1 MRRCTIHVGAARRWT
16 AGGLRMST
24 GVACAGVHRAPLAVQ
39 MSYPLQVCLA
49 LSIVVLGMTAGRSAA
64 DPDAHLTVAQIAG
77 PSGSLY
83 PVASDRFG
91 VGVNRTYGMAA
102 DYAVAQLGAGWYV
115 DWGTQLAPAY
125 PAGMDYMQMVRVSG
139 DAFSPDLDV
148 LSAAARANPGMTW
161 IIGNEPDSIWQDRS
175 TPEQYARVYHQLY
188 TTLKGIDPT
197 ARVAIGGIVQVTPLR
212 LQWLDAM
219 RDAYQSL
226 YGQPFPTDLWNIH
239 TFVLQEKSCA
249 VYPLDC
255 WGAEIPPGVQAN
267 SGVTEGWGL
276 DEHDRLDL
284 VAGQIVRFR
293 EWMRDHGERDKELII
308 SEYGILMPD
317 SFGYDAQRV
326 QAFMLGTFDLFM
338 NATDPNLGCPADGN
352 RLVQRW
358 AWYSLNDKRFEGYTS
373 HSHLFDPATKA
384 LTLLGA
390 AYRDY
395 ASPLYGTYVDV
406 VPAALNVS
414 PALPLALDGQPI
426 TVTLT
431 TQVRN
436 RGNVDVGDTS
446 ARFWV
451 GDPGASIG
459 SVQVVPG
466 VPARALGSAS
476 VTWTDV
482 PGGVYTVGVTIDGE
496 GAIVESDEGNNQ
508 ASWRL
513 LIAAHAAY
521 MPLVARGR

>member
-1 MRRCTIHVGAARRWT
+1 
-16 AGGLRMST
+16 
-24 GVACAGVHRAPLAVQ
+24 
-39 MSYPLQVCLA
+39 MSYALKVCLA
-49 LSIVVLGMTAGRSAA
+49 LSVLAAGMTAGLAA
-64 DPDAHLTVAQIAG
+64 MDPEAHLLPPQTAQT
-77 PSGSLY
+77 SGLLY
-83 PVASDRFG
+83 PAVSDRFG
-91 VGVNRTYGMAA
+91 VGVNRTYGLAA

-115 DWGTQLAPAY
+115 DWGTQLDPAY
-125 PAGMDYMQMVRVSG
+125 PAGLDYMQMVRVSG
-139 DAFSPDLDV
+139 DTFSPGLSV
-148 LSAAARANPGMTW
+148 LAAIARANPGMTW
-161 IIGNEPDSIWQDRS
+161 IIGNEPDSVWQDNS

-188 TTLKGIDPT
+188 SCLKSIDPT
-197 ARVAIGGIVQVTPLR
+197 SRVAIGGIVQVTPLR
-212 LQWLDAM
+212 LQWLDAVL
-219 RDAYQSL
+219 DAYL
-226 YGQPFPTDLWNIH
+226 LFYGQPFPTDLWNIH
-239 TFVLQEKSCA
+239 TFVLQEKSCV

-255 WGAEIPPGVQAN
+255 WGAEIPPGVPAS

-284 VAGQIVRFR
+284 VAGQIERFR
-293 EWMRDHGERDKELII
+293 EWMRDHGERDKELIV

-326 QAFMLGTFDLFM
+326 QAFMIGTFDLFLTAM
-338 NATDPNLGCPADGN
+338 DPDLGCPADGN

-373 HSHLFDPATKA
+373 HSHLFDPATRV

-395 ASPLYGTYVDV
+395 VIPLYGTYVDV
-406 VPAALNVS
+406 LPAALAAS
-414 PALPLALDGQPI
+414 PSPLLALDGQPI

-436 RGNVDVGDTS
+436 GGNVDAGNTS

-451 GDPGASIG
+451 GAPGQSIG

-466 VPARALGSAS
+466 VPARALVSAS
-476 VTWTDV
+476 AAWTDV
-482 PGGVYTVGVTIDGE
+482 PVGVYTVGVTIDGE

-513 LIAAHAAY
+513 LIAEHAAY
-521 MPLVARGR
+521 MPLVTRGW